1 MSEATAQIA
10 PKNVNILAR
19 VELMRLSNEAITA
32 CNKQLA
38 IQKKPLFSHCIVVW
52 PCCKVALLRK

>member
-38 IQKKPLFSHCIVVW
+38 IQKKPLCLVI
-52 PCCKVALLRK
+52 ALLYGPVVK